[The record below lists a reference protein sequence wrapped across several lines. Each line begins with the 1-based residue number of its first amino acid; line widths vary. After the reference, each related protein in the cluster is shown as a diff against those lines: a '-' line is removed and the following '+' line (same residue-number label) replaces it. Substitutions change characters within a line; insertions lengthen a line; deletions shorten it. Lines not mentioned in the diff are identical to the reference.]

1 MNLRRGAGII
11 IVLALWQLA
20 SWSAA
25 AQSGTFAVLFP
36 GPLVVALEGVRLL
49 GSGALVRHAAASLG
63 RVLVGLGAG
72 SLVGILLGYLM
83 GTRSWARDLFE
94 PVVELLRPIPPLAWI
109 PLAILWLGIGLADQ
123 AFIIFLGCVFPILLN
138 TYEGVRAIEPRYLEA
153 SRVLGA
159 DDSTTWRRVV
169 VPATLPHVLTGLRV
183 GAGVAW
189 MCLVAA
195 ELQGVRTGYGLGYMM
210 VVAQDVARADRI
222 MVGMLSIG
230 ILGYLMNR
238 GMRYLEGRFVP
249 WR

>member
-1 MNLRRGAGII
+1 
-11 IVLALWQLA
+11 
-20 SWSAA
+20 
-25 AQSGTFAVLFP
+25 
-36 GPLVVALEGVRLL
+36 
-49 GSGALVRHAAASLG
+49 
-63 RVLVGLGAG
+63 VLVGLGAG

-83 GTRSWARDLFE
+83 GTRPWARDILE
-94 PVVELLRPIPPLAWI
+94 PVVELVRPVPPLAWI

-138 TYEGVRAIEPRYLEA
+138 TYEGVRAIEPRYLEV
-153 SRVLGA
+153 SRVFGA

-210 VVAQDVARADRI
+210 VVAQDLARADRI
-222 MVGMLSIG
+222 MVGMVSIG
-230 ILGYLMNR
+230 VLGYLMNR
-238 GMRYLEGRFVP
+238 GMRGLEGRFVP